1 MTDKEN
7 EACLKFFFE
16 IDLIKSSYRSTS
28 PKLLD
33 AKGGNAELSWMAS
46 LIDKRRMGRKLR
58 RQKKKKGRK
67 YIFTEHNMQWVPVL
81 CCSQLLLAHLKE
93 LIVKFLRIFQS
104 SC

>member
-58 RQKKKKGRK
+58 RQKKKREENIYSLSIICSG
-67 YIFTEHNMQWVPVL
+67 FQ
-81 CCSQLLLAHLKE
+81 CCAVASYYWLT
-93 LIVKFLRIFQS
+93 
-104 SC
+104 